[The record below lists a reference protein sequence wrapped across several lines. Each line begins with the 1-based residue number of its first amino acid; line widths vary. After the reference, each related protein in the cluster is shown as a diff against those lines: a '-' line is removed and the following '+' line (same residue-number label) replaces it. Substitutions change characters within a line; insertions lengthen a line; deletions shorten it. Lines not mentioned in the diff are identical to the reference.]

1 MTTQTPTTRVLDY
14 VAQPNGYTCQSACV
28 ARIIGTED
36 VMGVRVALE
45 AIGNPGSPSTM
56 GQYLQSKIREY
67 HFNDN
72 ASILDMREAL
82 SQGYQLITHGW
93 FTSESGHVIGLEGV
107 EPDPT
112 KLSYK
117 FITDDPWYEFDF
129 PSGTFT
135 QNSGENVRYSSY
147 GIYAYCVAS
156 DSYEAARK
164 IYARGELDSARKG
177 AWLHLCKN

>member
-1 MTTQTPTTRVLDY
+1 MTTQTPATKVVDY
-14 VAQPNGYTCQSACV
+14 VAQPNDYTCQSACI

-36 VMGVRVALE
+36 VMGVRAALE
-45 AIGNPGSPSTM
+45 ALGNPGDYAIM
-56 GQYLQSKIREY
+56 GEYLKANIREY

-72 ASILDMREAL
+72 ASILDMRDAL
-82 SQGYQLITHGW
+82 SQGYQLITHGY
-93 FTSESGHVIGLEGV
+93 FTEVGHVIGLAGF

-112 KLSYK
+112 NLSYR

-135 QNSGENVRYSSY
+135 QNSGKNVRYSSY

-156 DSYEAARK
+156 RSHEDAKE
-164 IYARGELDSARKG
+164 IYARGELDSAKKG

>member
-1 MTTQTPTTRVLDY
+1 MTTQTPKTKILEY
-14 VAQPNGYTCQSACV
+14 VPQPDGNTCQSACI
-28 ARIIGTED
+28 ARIVGTED
-36 VMGVRVALE
+36 VAGVRAALE
-45 AIGNPGSPSTM
+45 AIGDPGSYTTM

-93 FTSESGHVIGLEGV
+93 FTQSGHVIGIAGV

-112 KLSYK
+112 KLSYR

-129 PSGTFT
+129 PSGNFT
-135 QNSGENVRYSSY
+135 GNSGENVRYSSY

-156 DSYEAARK
+156 SSYEAARE
-164 IYARGELDSARKG
+164 IYTRGELNSATKG